1 MKRITSIFLIMF
13 TVISVSWAESKNN
26 GVGKQLFKNIN
37 IGWDVKRTSDYR
49 WSDFHLG
56 TAYGE
61 KFDFDS
67 KASWQIGLN
76 YNWNKYTLFRD
87 GNLAFSTTTN
97 SILRNQSFTV
107 PLIASYRVYK
117 SFFTGVNVYTGPV
130 AELILTSSL
139 DRAPYYDYNALQLG
153 WTVGTKVRFLAIFS
167 AKLAYT
173 FYPTPLFRNGT
184 FNRSAVGFSLGF

>member
-1 MKRITSIFLIMF
+1 MSTIFSVWGAENKNTS
-13 TVISVSWAESKNN
+13 
-26 GVGKQLFKNIN
+26 VGKQLFKNIN

-49 WSDFHLG
+49 WSDFHIG
-56 TAYGE
+56 TAYGQ

-67 KASWQIGLN
+67 NASWQVGLN

-87 GNLAFSTTTN
+87 GNLALSTTN
-97 SILRNQSFTV
+97 SILRTQSFTV

-130 AELILTSSL
+130 AELILSSTL

-153 WTVGTKVRFLAIFS
+153 WTIGTKVRFLAIFS
-167 AKLAYT
+167 AKLAYN
-173 FYPTPLFRNGT
+173 FYPTPLFRDGT
-184 FNRSAVGFSLGF
+184 FNRSAVSFSVGF